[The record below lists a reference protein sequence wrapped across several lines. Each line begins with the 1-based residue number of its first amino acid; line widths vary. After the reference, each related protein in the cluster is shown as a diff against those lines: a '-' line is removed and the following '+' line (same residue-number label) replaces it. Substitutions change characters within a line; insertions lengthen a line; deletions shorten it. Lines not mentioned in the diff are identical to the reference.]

1 MNDSDKTILT
11 LMNKN
16 LILKN
21 LELAKPDHISLIKEG
36 YKLLEGKPQEQ
47 IKKPVDHSKCGFGLW
62 HDMEGYKLINIPVL
76 RELDALHQEI
86 HLIYTALYYIT
97 FDRRKKP
104 RSTILSGGIEV
115 PIKERAFRDKKLK
128 QLEKKVVTMV
138 RLISKVEEKVE
149 SMKPNDFNSVWFQ

>member
-1 MNDSDKTILT
+1 
-11 LMNKN
+11 MNKK

-21 LELAKPDHISLIKEG
+21 LELAKPDHIILIKEG
-36 YKLLEGKPQEQ
+36 HKLLEGKPQSQ
-47 IKKPVDHSKCGFGLW
+47 IKKPVNHSKCGFGLW
-62 HDMEGYKLINIPVL
+62 HSDEGYKLVNIPIL

-97 FDRRKKP
+97 FDRRKTP
-104 RSTILSGGIEV
+104 RSSILSGGVEV

-138 RLISKVEEKVE
+138 RLISKVEDKVN
-149 SMKPNDFNSVWFQ
+149 SMKANDFNSVWFQ